1 MLRSFVALAAVAL
14 LARPVAAQVG
24 YAPDRSP
31 YRELT
36 QPTTLTAT
44 VGRFT
49 SNGGAYGLGPNNG
62 YTYGLR
68 YAFRANKF
76 IEISLNATRM
86 QLERLQVD
94 PFVPVAQRTSG
105 PFGEP
110 TIMGEFGLTAN
121 LTGGKTWRGF
131 APFVGVGLGA
141 AFSEGFQS
149 PSDTTGFRQGTKF
162 VFTPHAGTRV
172 FLSPKLH
179 LRLEAKAVFWRLT
192 YPRTTFGT
200 VPPGDPTAPPVV
212 TDGRFTQWTPNALL
226 QVGLGYAI
234 GLL

>member
-1 MLRSFVALAAVAL
+1 MPRFLAPLAAAALVALPA
-14 LARPVAAQVG
+14 AAQVG

-36 QPTTLTAT
+36 NPTTLTAT

-49 SNGGAYGLGPNNG
+49 SNGGSYGLGPNNG

-94 PFVPVAQRTSG
+94 PFVPVAQRTTG
-105 PFGEP
+105 PFAEP
-110 TIMGEFGLTAN
+110 MIMGEFGLTAN
-121 LTGGKTWRGF
+121 LTGGKTWRGL

-162 VFTPHAGTRV
+162 VFTPHAGTRI
-172 FLSPKLH
+172 FLSSRLH
-179 LRLEAKAVFWRLT
+179 VRLEAKAVFWRLS
-192 YPRTTFGT
+192 YPRNTFGA
-200 VPPGDPTAPPVV
+200 VPPADPTAAPVV
-212 TDGRFTQWTPNALL
+212 TDGRFTQWAPNGLL
-226 QVGLGYAI
+226 QVGVGYAI

>member
-1 MLRSFVALAAVAL
+1 MPRSLAIVALAALVAL
-14 LARPVAAQVG
+14 PVSAQVG
-24 YAPDRSP
+24 YSPDRSP
-31 YRELT
+31 YRDLT

-49 SNGGAYGLGPNNG
+49 NNGGTYGLGPNNG

-86 QLERLQVD
+86 QLQRLQVD
-94 PFVPVAQRTSG
+94 PFVPVAQRVSG
-105 PFGEP
+105 PFNENM
-110 TIMGEFGLTAN
+110 IMGEFGLTAN
-121 LTGGKTWRGF
+121 LTGGKTWRGL

-149 PSDTTGFRQGTKF
+149 PSDTTGFKQGTKF
-162 VFTPHAGTRV
+162 VFTPHAGTRI
-172 FLSPKLH
+172 FLTPKLH
-179 LRLEAKAVFWRLT
+179 VRLEAKAVLWRLS
-192 YPRTTFGT
+192 YPRPTFGA
-200 VPPGDPTAPPVV
+200 VPPGDPLAAPVV
-212 TDGRFTQWTPNALL
+212 TDGRFTQWAPNAVL
-226 QVGLGYAI
+226 QFGLGYAI